1 MDSDDA
7 WAALDQLGQWIR
19 FADAKAAVILA
30 SSGVVGGLL
39 LARPAS
45 AGHDA
50 AAIRGIVLG
59 IGLVAVALSALFSLR
74 ALQPRLRIR
83 RVPPTSLLYFD
94 HVARR
99 HPRDAAEYVAA
110 FTQAAADGGLSQ
122 DIIGQ
127 VWANSVVARRKFRQ
141 VAAATWLLGLA
152 LVSGGV
158 AVLLERI

>member
-1 MDSDDA
+1 VHSDDA
-7 WAALDQLGQWIR
+7 WAALDQLAQWIR

-30 SSGVVGGLL
+30 SSGVLGGLL

-59 IGLVAVALSALFSLR
+59 VGLVAVALSALFSLR

-83 RVPPTSLLYFD
+83 RVSPTSLLYFD

-99 HPRDAAEYVAA
+99 YAGNAAEYVGA
-110 FTQAAADGGLSQ
+110 FTGASADGALGQ
-122 DIIGQ
+122 DVIGQ

-141 VAAATWLLGLA
+141 VTVATWLLGLG
-152 LVSGGV
+152 LVTAGV
-158 AVLLERI
+158 AVFLERI